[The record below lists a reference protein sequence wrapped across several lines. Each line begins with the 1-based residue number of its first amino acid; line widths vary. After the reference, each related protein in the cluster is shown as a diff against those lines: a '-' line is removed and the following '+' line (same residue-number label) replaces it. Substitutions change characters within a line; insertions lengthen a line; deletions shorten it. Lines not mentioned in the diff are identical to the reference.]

1 LKSELAAMLDELERI
16 TAKLDVPFYRR
27 RNVRWLE
34 RNLAIRNSGK
44 PGFDRAMEIIGELLQ
59 HGVAA

>member
-1 LKSELAAMLDELERI
+1 MLDELERI